1 MINSGREWDWMD
13 SLRTNEMNA
22 EHKQANEHFFDR
34 VIAMLHEGGKYS
46 MIEKN
51 RMFTKIGKKL
61 VADKKEA
68 YDEVKQIVTP
78 KYLKERFD
86 YHK

>member
-1 MINSGREWDWMD
+1 MK
-13 SLRTNEMNA
+13 A

-34 VIAMLHEGGKYS
+34 VIIMLHEGGKYS

-51 RMFTKIGKKL
+51 RIFTKIGKKL

-68 YDEVKQIVTP
+68 YDEVKQIVTAI
-78 KYLKERFD
+78 YLKEKFD
-86 YHK
+86 YRK